1 VVDILDFGAFIF
13 DRGIAKLAT
22 DRSNYNRDAFVNNAD
37 FTFIGLN
44 FLFEG
49 DTCGGFAQGGNGPMA
64 RVKVK
69 DLRRMGLGH
78 LAIADFNGDGW
89 IDETDMALALEGA
102 DPVMEEVETPK
113 MRF

>member
-1 VVDILDFGAFIF
+1 
-13 DRGIAKLAT
+13 
-22 DRSNYNRDAFVNNAD
+22 
-37 FTFIGLN
+37 
-44 FLFEG
+44 
-49 DTCGGFAQGGNGPMA
+49 
-64 RVKVK
+64 
-69 DLRRMGLGH
+69 MGLGH